1 MTRIIKNPGRGYSGR
16 EKQPIY
22 AYNLKGKFLQKYES
36 LSDCKTK
43 LLKKDKNYPIFR
55 REKRC
60 LGLETKRAAH
70 NYAKIDNYFICKER
84 LGREKLLK
92 LEKTVNSQFLD
103 KKLIFDKPIVMCNLN
118 GDILAEFKN
127 KKLAS
132 KILNL
137 KIHIGSKTPKKD
149 FYFKYKK

>member
-22 AYNLKGKFLQKYES
+22 VYDLKGKFLQKYES
-36 LSDCKTK
+36 VNECKTK

-55 REKRC
+55 SEKRC

-70 NYAKIDNYFICKER
+70 NYAKVDNYFICKER
-84 LGREKLLK
+84 LGRNKLLK

-103 KKLIFDKPIVMCNLN
+103 KKLLVNKPVIMCNLN
-118 GDILAEFKN
+118 GDTLAEFKN
-127 KKLAS
+127 KKLAG

-137 KIHIGSKTPKKD
+137 NIRIGNKTPKKD